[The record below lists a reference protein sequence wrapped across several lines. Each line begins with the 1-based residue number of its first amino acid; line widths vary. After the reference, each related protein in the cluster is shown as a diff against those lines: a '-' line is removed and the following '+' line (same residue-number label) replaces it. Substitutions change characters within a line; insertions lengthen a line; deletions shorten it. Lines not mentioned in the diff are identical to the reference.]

1 MERLRS
7 QDNFTELQRRA
18 GNAMGIMTHL
28 VAICGGSFV
37 TEEKVRR
44 HRPSRPDIVAPRP
57 RSLSPNGV
65 SLPFLQAT
73 EVEKFFQEHP
83 VPLASRKINQMLEN
97 TRINAKWLETMKQGK
112 LGDDGFFV
120 LIMMTMDMA

>member
-1 MERLRS
+1 MEAVSSRK
-7 QDNFTELQRRA
+7 RRCA
-18 GNAMGIMTHL
+18 ATGPLGQTSSPPVPAALLLT
-28 VAICGGSFV
+28 V
-37 TEEKVRR
+37 
-44 HRPSRPDIVAPRP
+44 SR
-57 RSLSPNGV
+57 
-65 SLPFLQAT
+65 PFLQAA

-83 VPLASRKINQMLEN
+83 VPLASRKISQMLEN